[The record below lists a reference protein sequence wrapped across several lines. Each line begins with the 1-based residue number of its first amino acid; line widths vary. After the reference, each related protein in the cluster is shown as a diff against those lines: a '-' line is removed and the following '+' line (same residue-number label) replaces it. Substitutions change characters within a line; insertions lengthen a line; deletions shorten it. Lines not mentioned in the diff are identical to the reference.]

1 MNCQITS
8 QWKILFIYIYASYI
22 FRRKMLYESRF
33 FFMDHVEF
41 CQLAV
46 WISQI
51 SNKVQLKSNMLTDAL
66 LTR

>member
-1 MNCQITS
+1 MENT
-8 QWKILFIYIYASYI
+8 FFRYIYRSYI
-22 FRRKMLYESRF
+22 FRRKNLFELRF

-51 SNKVQLKSNMLTDAL
+51 SNKVQLKSNMFTDAL